1 MMRALADFFY
11 TLSWRIPGRTW
22 RRLYAFADA
31 EAESAL
37 ELRCAA
43 SQTKSPELAAKF
55 LRHAEDE
62 ARHARIL
69 VRRAEVAR
77 DDGPLA
83 APRPAHAHLFRTL
96 GEDAFIAFVLRGE
109 TRGRRQFEAH
119 VRFFKT
125 RDTALATA
133 LESILGDERQH
144 ESYTRAL
151 LLERPDPKSLSRQ
164 VAWRDRGFRWRRAGA
179 ILTAPVF
186 ALTMWT
192 LYFLSAPLSLFIRK
206 ARPGWREGE

>member
-1 MMRALADFFY
+1 MRALADFFY
-11 TLSWRIPGRTW
+11 TFSWRLPGRTW

-43 SQTKSPELAAKF
+43 AQTESAELAAKF

-77 DDGPLA
+77 GLGPLA
-83 APRPAHAHLFRTL
+83 PPRPAHAHLYRTL

-119 VRFFKT
+119 VRHFEK
-125 RDTALATA
+125 RDPALSTALD
-133 LESILGDERQH
+133 SILTDERQH
-144 ESYTRAL
+144 ESYTHELWAECSDARAL
-151 LLERPDPKSLSRQ
+151 SRR
-164 VAWRDRGFRWRRAGA
+164 VAWRDRGYRWHRAGA
-179 ILTAPVF
+179 FLTAPLF
-186 ALTMWT
+186 ALTMT
-192 LYFLSAPLSLFIRK
+192 LLYFLSAPLSLMTR
-206 ARPGWREGE
+206 RSPPGWRQGE

>member
-1 MMRALADFFY
+1 MRFLADFFY
-11 TLSWRIPGRTW
+11 TLSWRLPGRTW
-22 RRLYAFADA
+22 RRLYAFAEA

-43 SQTKSPELAAKF
+43 AQTKSAELAAKF

-77 DDGPLA
+77 AAGPLA
-83 APRPAHAHLFRTL
+83 LPRPAHVHLFRTL

-119 VRFFKT
+119 VRYFKT
-125 RDTALATA
+125 RDAALSTALA
-133 LESILGDERQH
+133 SILGDERQH
-144 ESYTRAL
+144 ESYTREL
-151 LLERPDPKSLSRQ
+151 LAMRPDAKSLRRR
-164 VAWRDRGFRWRRAGA
+164 VAWRDRAYRWRRAGGF
-179 ILTAPVF
+179 LTAPLF
-186 ALTMWT
+186 ALMMGA
-192 LYFLSAPLSLFIRK
+192 LYLLSAPLALMTRPP
-206 ARPGWREGE
+206 RPGWRQGE